1 MMGRTRLE
9 VVAAVIV
16 RAGHVLV
23 AQRLDDAH
31 MGGLWEFP
39 GGKVEAGE
47 THEESLAR
55 ELMEELGIRVVVR
68 EQVTRI
74 EHDYPDRSVV
84 LHFYRAEILDN
95 DEPKPIECA
104 AVRWVTPEELATL
117 PMPPA
122 DVPLVEMLARRCG
135 IVR

>member
-1 MMGRTRLE
+1 MGRTRLE

-16 RAGHVLV
+16 RAGKVLV

-55 ELMEELGIRVVVR
+55 ELMEELGIRVVVG

-84 LHFYRAEILDN
+84 LHFYRAEILDGC
-95 DEPKPIECA
+95 EPQPIECA

-122 DVPLVEMLARRCG
+122 DVPLVELLTRRGG
-135 IVR
+135 IIR